1 MFGQEAPNYMFST
14 IKEVLQRYDLHLQKT
29 VSYSR
34 AKVAI
39 KNLTPLHDCPISE
52 IAKKVEE
59 YTASRKASA
68 GTINRE
74 LTVLQAALR
83 WAFKRGDIGF
93 LPAIARLPAS
103 PPRSRFLTDDEV
115 VRLKKASMDYPHV
128 HHFILIAL
136 MTGQRKEA
144 ILSLRWDQVDFGTGL
159 VDFNDPT
166 VPMAHRRK
174 GRGIVPMSDSLRSL
188 LTELNL
194 FQESPY
200 VISKA
205 GKRVRD
211 FRSAWSHIME
221 KTGLDITPHILRHT
235 VATQLAQKN
244 VPMPQ
249 ISRLLGHRSTAITE
263 RVYAKYSPDFCRQA
277 VNHLN
282 V

>member
-1 MFGQEAPNYMFST
+1 MS
-14 IKEVLQRYDLHLQKT
+14 IKIKYVLDQYDQHLQKT
-29 VSYSR
+29 VSYKR

-39 KNLTPLHDCPISE
+39 NNLAPLYNYEISE
-52 IAKKVEE
+52 VAKHVSD
-59 YTASRKASA
+59 YVASRKASS

-93 LPAIARLPAS
+93 LPSISRLPS
-103 PPRSRFLTDDEV
+103 PPPRSKFLTEDEV
-115 VRLKKASMDYPHV
+115 NRLKEAAIDHPHV
-128 HHFILIAL
+128 YQFILIAL

-159 VDFNDPT
+159 VDFNDST
-166 VPMAHRRK
+166 IHLAHRRK
-174 GRGIVPMSDSLRSL
+174 GRGIVPMSDSLRAL
-188 LTELNL
+188 LTELKL
-194 FQESPY
+194 FKESPY
-200 VISKA
+200 VISKG

-211 FRSAWSHIME
+211 FRVAWDHIMQ
-221 KTGLDITPHILRHT
+221 KAGLDITPHILRHT

-249 ISRLLGHRSTAITE
+249 ISRILGHRSTAITE
-263 RVYAKYSPDFCRQA
+263 RVYAKYSPEFCRQA
-277 VNHLN
+277 VSHLN

>member
-1 MFGQEAPNYMFST
+1 MN
-14 IKEVLQRYDLHLQKT
+14 IKDVLDKYEQHLQNT
-29 VSYSR
+29 VSYKR

-39 KNLTPLHDCPISE
+39 NNLSPLHGCPIFE
-52 IAKKVEE
+52 VAKQVEK
-59 YTASRKASA
+59 YVFNRKASF

-93 LPAIARLPAS
+93 LPAIARLPSA

-115 VRLKKASMDYPHV
+115 VRLKEASLDYPHV

-144 ILSLRWDQVDFGTGL
+144 ILSLKWDQVDFGTGL
-159 VDFNDPT
+159 VDFNDPSI
-166 VPMAHRRK
+166 PLAHRRK
-174 GRGIVPMSDSLRSL
+174 GRGVVPMSDSLRSL
-188 LTELNL
+188 LIELNL
-194 FQESPY
+194 FKNCPY
-200 VISKA
+200 VISK
-205 GKRVRD
+205 GRTRVRD
-211 FRSAWSHIME
+211 FRAAWSHIME
-221 KTGLDITPHILRHT
+221 KAGLDITPHILRHT

>member
-1 MFGQEAPNYMFST
+1 MK
-14 IKEVLQRYDLHLQKT
+14 IKDILDRYDQHLQKT
-29 VSYSR
+29 VSYNR

-39 KNLTPLHDCPISE
+39 KNLSSLHGCDISE
-52 IAKKVEE
+52 VSKHIDKYIAKRNV
-59 YTASRKASA
+59 SA

-83 WAFKRGDIGF
+83 WSFKRGDINF
-93 LPAIARLPAS
+93 LPIITRLPS
-103 PPRSRFLTDDEV
+103 PPPRSQFLSDDEV
-115 VRLKKASMDYPHV
+115 AKLKSAAMQYPYV
-128 HHFILIAL
+128 YNFVLIAL

-144 ILSLRWDQVDFGTGL
+144 ILSLKWDQVDFKTGL
-159 VDFNDPT
+159 VDFNDPGI
-166 VPMAHRRK
+166 PLAHRRK
-174 GRGIVPMSDSLRSL
+174 GRGVVPMSDSLKTL
-188 LTELNL
+188 LTELSLSND
-194 FQESPY
+194 SPY
-200 VISKA
+200 VINKN

-211 FRSAWSHIME
+211 LRKAWGHIME
-221 KTGLDITPHILRHT
+221 KSGLDITPHILRHT

-277 VNHLN
+277 VSHLN